1 VLFLH
6 EFQEPHALVGMGS
19 SKACKEAEEE
29 REDFLHLFFEV
40 YEVKGYEVVRR
51 EGLTGDNK
59 P

>member
-1 VLFLH
+1 
-6 EFQEPHALVGMGS
+6 MGS
-19 SKACKEAEEE
+19 SKACKKAEEE

-40 YEVKGYEVVRR
+40 YEVVKR